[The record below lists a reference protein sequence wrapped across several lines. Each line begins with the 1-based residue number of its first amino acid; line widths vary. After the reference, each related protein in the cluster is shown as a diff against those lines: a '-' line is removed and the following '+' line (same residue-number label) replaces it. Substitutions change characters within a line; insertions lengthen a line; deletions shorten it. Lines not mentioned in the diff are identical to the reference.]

1 MYASVD
7 FRSKRDFQRAVLQGQ
22 EVVLYSP
29 QLGVPA
35 VNGTETVIGPW
46 RPRTWRGKPKGW
58 IAHVEVRDMR
68 VVAVH

>member
-22 EVVLYSP
+22 QVLLYSP

-35 VNGTETVIGPW
+35 VNGAETVTGPW
-46 RPRTWRGKPKGW
+46 QPRTWRGRQKCW